1 MIVNSA
7 NQVNSKNEIKEN
19 VEKIIV
25 KDNEY
30 NDLELN
36 SLSYEEALQIDNRT
50 YFEYYNSLLRMNHLF
65 IFTFI
70 TNKDYNSR
78 IIKILLFFF
87 FFSVF
92 FTINVL
98 FFNDN
103 TMHKIY
109 EDKGEFNFIYQIP
122 QIIYS
127 ALISAVINSIIKIL
141 ALSQKTI
148 LELKKQKNRDN
159 IIDKEKKV
167 ILSLNIK
174 FIIFFINAFIFL
186 IIFWYYITC
195 FCGVYINTKN
205 HLIKDTVISFS
216 LSLLYP
222 FGIYLIPGIFR
233 VNSIKAKNKEYIYK
247 ASELLQL
254 F

>member
-92 FTINVL
+92 FTINAL

-122 QIIYS
+122 
-127 ALISAVINSIIKIL
+127 
-141 ALSQKTI
+141 
-148 LELKKQKNRDN
+148 
-159 IIDKEKKV
+159 
-167 ILSLNIK
+167 
-174 FIIFFINAFIFL
+174 
-186 IIFWYYITC
+186 
-195 FCGVYINTKN
+195 
-205 HLIKDTVISFS
+205 
-216 LSLLYP
+216 
-222 FGIYLIPGIFR
+222 
-233 VNSIKAKNKEYIYK
+233 
-247 ASELLQL
+247 
-254 F
+254 

>member
-1 MIVNSA
+1 
-7 NQVNSKNEIKEN
+7 
-19 VEKIIV
+19 
-25 KDNEY
+25 
-30 NDLELN
+30 
-36 SLSYEEALQIDNRT
+36 
-50 YFEYYNSLLRMNHLF
+50 MNHLF

-92 FTINVL
+92 FTINAL

-174 FIIFFINAFIFL
+174 FIIFFIFAFIFL
-186 IIFWYYITC
+186 IIFWY
-195 FCGVYINTKN
+195 
-205 HLIKDTVISFS
+205 
-216 LSLLYP
+216 
-222 FGIYLIPGIFR
+222 
-233 VNSIKAKNKEYIYK
+233 
-247 ASELLQL
+247 
-254 F
+254 